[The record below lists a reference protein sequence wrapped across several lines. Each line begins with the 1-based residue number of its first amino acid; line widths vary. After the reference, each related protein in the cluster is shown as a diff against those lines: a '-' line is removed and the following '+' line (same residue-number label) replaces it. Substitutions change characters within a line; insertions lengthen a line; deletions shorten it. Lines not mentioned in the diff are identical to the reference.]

1 MQFVITHGVW
11 AASSEMEG
19 PATEDAKHNGD
30 AHLGQSSDGDGRG
43 AR

>member
-1 MQFVITHGVW
+1 VITHVVW
-11 AASSEMEG
+11 AASSEME

-30 AHLGQSSDGDGRG
+30 AHLGKSSDGDGRG